1 VSDDIVIEKLEKVF
15 RECDKHIKRLTFAS
29 NNMSKFM
36 PLNSIKYQ
44 NLSDEEV
51 EHIDQFLFRFAK
63 LQDSMGRKLFKNILL
78 YLGEDVSEEPF
89 IDILNRLEK
98 INLLSSA
105 NFWRELRN
113 DRNEL
118 AHNYEDNP
126 EEMSESINRLY
137 EKKDKLIEIY
147 YNIKKFYNT
156 RNKG

>member
-1 VSDDIVIEKLEKVF
+1 
-15 RECDKHIKRLTFAS
+15 
-29 NNMSKFM
+29 MSKFM